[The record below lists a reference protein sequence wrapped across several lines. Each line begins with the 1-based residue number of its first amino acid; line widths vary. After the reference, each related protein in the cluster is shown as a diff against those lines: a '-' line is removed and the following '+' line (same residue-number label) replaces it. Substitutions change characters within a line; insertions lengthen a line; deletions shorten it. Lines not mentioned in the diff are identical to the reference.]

1 MYLITCEAD
10 DRRLAGRAVDTNV
23 RNLTLPSVE
32 MRLECFPTWEGMT
45 GNRVLLHIADAVLRL
60 ALRARPIWR
69 AGARTEAP
77 MFCEGYKLVVELNRP
92 AHRVVAHDK
101 RAWIVHQHFLRHTAE
116 GRECALEPGE
126 PMLLPLGP
134 ERTHME
140 PSRVPERRHEHECL
154 HFRPSDLDQA
164 LPEVDLQ
171 LPTRWRLKP
180 RRRQRLRLQRL
191 AIGLH
196 GALQRPPADCHA
208 FLGQQVLAHHIGIAA
223 MPNEPLAKPALK
235 AVELLLPLRRLERL
249 HTARRNVVFHSVMA
263 AAQLPR
269 NPLHTP
275 SARPQAH
282 HLRHV
287 IRRLHHLPPWIIP
300 RRAFSDSFPLH
311 SLSPQLFEEGQFL
324 VTQRGQFSTA
334 RDSRMPRRE

>member
-1 MYLITCEAD
+1 
-10 DRRLAGRAVDTNV
+10 
-23 RNLTLPSVE
+23 
-32 MRLECFPTWEGMT
+32 MT
-45 GNRVLLHIADAVLRL
+45 GDRILLHVADAVLRL

-77 MFCEGYKLVVELNRP
+77 MLCEGYKLVVELNRP

-154 HFRPSDLDQA
+154 DFRPSDLDQA

-171 LPTRWRLKP
+171 LPTRRRLKP

-196 GALQRPPADCHA
+196 GALQRPPADCTEGH
-208 FLGQQVLAHHIGIAA
+208 
-223 MPNEPLAKPALK
+223 
-235 AVELLLPLRRLERL
+235 RLVWATRGRGFE
-249 HTARRNVVFHSVMA
+249 A
-263 AAQLPR
+263 
-269 NPLHTP
+269 P
-275 SARPQAH
+275 SAREAATQPTVETIGSKEC
-282 HLRHV
+282 V
-287 IRRLHHLPPWIIP
+287 IATRLWKH
-300 RRAFSDSFPLH
+300 AK
-311 SLSPQLFEEGQFL
+311 
-324 VTQRGQFSTA
+324 
-334 RDSRMPRRE
+334 